1 MARAETIETVGEHEV
16 VGNGP
21 VPCHNTCRMEVPR
34 PLHDW
39 PGALITTPR
48 STRSGSAIVRHRY
61 HHLEPFQVLNLSYP
75 PAFPGL
81 EGREQLRRASTRVTP
96 PPSPGSE
103 QRNRGTDAQR
113 DSSGEPSDS
122 DRDTEIQQD
131 SSRPG
136 PLPDL
141 LPHNEHLSR
150 AAAQLDVSRVA
161 GQLRTIGDEFNAAML
176 RRAHGAPNWRGWRD
190 VCRELLSFIT
200 QTLSTLYRLT

>member
-113 DSSGEPSDS
+113 DSSGEPSVFIS
-122 DRDTEIQQD
+122 DRVSVTSPVSQNSPQA
-131 SSRPG
+131 PP
-136 PLPDL
+136 PLPTHPISCQP
-141 LPHNEHLSR
+141 LPFVSSNHPRVRVTLATGQGFPVLFGFFLS
-150 AAAQLDVSRVA
+150 
-161 GQLRTIGDEFNAAML
+161 LR
-176 RRAHGAPNWRGWRD
+176 
-190 VCRELLSFIT
+190 LSFFFF
-200 QTLSTLYRLT
+200 